1 MAINQPQITALLKSE
16 RLAVLATVDASGPHQ
31 SLVRIM
37 LNQDYNQAFF
47 VTLRATSKY
56 RNLCAN
62 PQVSLQWDDRAG
74 LAVSAQGLAREI
86 DDERRLQAFIERH
99 PELAAFARRPD
110 CALIAVRIERF
121 KVSGGP
127 DSSFYCKLS

>member
-74 LAVSAQGLAREI
+74 LAVGAQGLAREI

>member
-16 RLAVLATVDASGPHQ
+16 RLAVLATVDASGPHL

-74 LAVSAQGLAREI
+74 LAVGAQGLAREI

>member
-74 LAVSAQGLAREI
+74 LAVGAQGLAREI

-99 PELAAFARRPD
+99 PELAAFAKRPD

-127 DSSFYCKLS
+127 DTSFYCKLS

>member
-74 LAVSAQGLAREI
+74 LAVGAQGLAREI

-99 PELAAFARRPD
+99 PELAEFAKRPD

>member
-16 RLAVLATVDASGPHQ
+16 RLAVLATVDASGPHL

-74 LAVSAQGLAREI
+74 LAVGAQGLAREI

-99 PELAAFARRPD
+99 PELAAFAKRPD

>member
-47 VTLRATSKY
+47 VTLRSTSKY

-62 PQVSLQWDDRAG
+62 PHVSLLWDDRTG
-74 LAVSAQGLAREI
+74 LAVGAQGLAREI

-99 PELAAFARRPD
+99 PELAAFAKRPD